1 MMNYANMFWLFGH
14 PEVYILILPAFG
26 VYSEVVSTF
35 STKDLYGYTSLVI
48 ATMAIA
54 VLSFT
59 VWVHHFFTMGQSA
72 NVNAA
77 FGIATMTIGVP
88 TGVKIYDWIWTMF
101 RGEVRFTV
109 PMLYALAFMMTFVLG
124 GFTGI
129 ILAMPP
135 LDYLVHNTLFLV
147 AHFHNMLI
155 PGLLYGM
162 LAGYHYWFPKA
173 FGFRLDERWGRIAF
187 TCWVVGFYLA
197 FFPLYVL
204 GASGMA
210 RRTQAIFEPSFR
222 PWLYVAGVGAFVLL
236 AALTSLGIQLWV
248 SIRDRAK
255 TQVEAGDPWDGR
267 GLEWS
272 VSAPP
277 PEYNFAVLPLI
288 DGRNPFYDHKHDEG
302 QPDPYASPLAYED
315 IVVPRG
321 SATSVVIGI
330 TAAFAAFGLIWE
342 IWGLTIVA
350 LQVIVAAVVLRS
362 FGRDQHRTIPAAEV
376 AREHEAW
383 LTRVRATPAIP
394 RQLETAA
401 VNRGLAEI
409 VA

>member
-1 MMNYANMFWLFGH
+1 
-14 PEVYILILPAFG
+14 
-26 VYSEVVSTF
+26 
-35 STKDLYGYTSLVI
+35 
-48 ATMAIA
+48 
-54 VLSFT
+54 
-59 VWVHHFFTMGQSA
+59 
-72 NVNAA
+72 
-77 FGIATMTIGVP
+77 
-88 TGVKIYDWIWTMF
+88 
-101 RGEVRFTV
+101 
-109 PMLYALAFMMTFVLG
+109 
-124 GFTGI
+124 
-129 ILAMPP
+129 
-135 LDYLVHNTLFLV
+135 
-147 AHFHNMLI
+147 
-155 PGLLYGM
+155 
-162 LAGYHYWFPKA
+162 
-173 FGFRLDERWGRIAF
+173 
-187 TCWVVGFYLA
+187 
-197 FFPLYVL
+197 VL

-222 PWLYVAGVGAFVLL
+222 PWLYVACVGAFILL

-248 SIRDRAK
+248 SIRDRAS
-255 TQVEAGDPWDGR
+255 TRVEAGDPWDGR

-302 QPDPYASPLAYED
+302 QPDPYASPSSYEN

-321 SATSVVIGI
+321 SATSVVIGL
-330 TAAFAAFGLIWE
+330 AAAVAAFGLIWE

-350 LQVIVAAVVLRS
+350 LQIVVAAVVARS
-362 FGRDQHRTIPAAEV
+362 FGRDQHRTISAAEV

-383 LTRVRATPAIP
+383 LACVRATPAIP

>member
-1 MMNYANMFWLFGH
+1 
-14 PEVYILILPAFG
+14 
-26 VYSEVVSTF
+26 
-35 STKDLYGYTSLVI
+35 
-48 ATMAIA
+48 
-54 VLSFT
+54 
-59 VWVHHFFTMGQSA
+59 
-72 NVNAA
+72 
-77 FGIATMTIGVP
+77 
-88 TGVKIYDWIWTMF
+88 
-101 RGEVRFTV
+101 
-109 PMLYALAFMMTFVLG
+109 MMTFVLG

-222 PWLYVAGVGAFVLL
+222 PWLYVACIGAFILL
-236 AALTSLGIQLWV
+236 AALLSLGVQLWV
-248 SIRDRAK
+248 SIRDRAS
-255 TQVEAGDPWDGR
+255 TRVEAGDPWDGR

-272 VSAPP
+272 ISAPP
-277 PEYNFAVLPLI
+277 PEYNFAVLPDV

-302 QPDPYASPLAYED
+302 QPDPYASPPGYED
-315 IVVPRG
+315 ITVPRG
-321 SATSVVIGI
+321 SMTGVAIGL
-330 TAAFAAFGLIWE
+330 AAAVAAFGLVWE
-342 IWGLTIVA
+342 IWGLAVIA
-350 LQVIVAAVVLRS
+350 AEVIVAAVVLRS
-362 FGRDQHRTIPAAEV
+362 FGRDQHRVVPAAEV
-376 AREHEAW
+376 ARDHEAW
-383 LTRVRATPAIP
+383 LARVRTTPTV
-394 RQLETAA
+394 RRELETTLA
-401 VNRGLAEI
+401 NRGRAEI
-409 VA
+409 EV